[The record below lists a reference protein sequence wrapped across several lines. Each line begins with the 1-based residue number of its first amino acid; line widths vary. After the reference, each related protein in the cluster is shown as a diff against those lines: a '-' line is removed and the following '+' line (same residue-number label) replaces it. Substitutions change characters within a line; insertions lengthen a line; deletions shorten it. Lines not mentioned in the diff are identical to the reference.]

1 MFLDKIVSVKRE
13 EVQRLKNRLTSED
26 AKRAERMLPVRSL
39 AKAMKRTGGV
49 PALIAEVKPA
59 SPSKGTIRE
68 TVDPVQ
74 IAAGYERGGAAAI
87 SVLTDE
93 TFFRGRA
100 DYLTAVKQ
108 TVNIPVLRKDF
119 LLDES
124 QVVES
129 RLIGADAILLIAAI
143 LDEERLVSL
152 SRRAHELGLEVL
164 IEVHREE
171 ELDRALAA
179 RPDVLGVNNRDL
191 QTFVTDLATTERL
204 RPLLPDSIPVITES
218 GIASPEDVARAAA
231 YGVDGMLVGE
241 SLMRQDDPESAVR
254 ALLTGA
260 ISCEHR

>member
-13 EVQRLKNRLTSED
+13 EVQRLKSRLTSED
-26 AKRAERMLPVRSL
+26 AKRAERMPPVRSL
-39 AKAMKRTGGV
+39 AQAMKRKNGV

-74 IAAGYERGGAAAI
+74 IAAAYERGGAAAI

-93 TFFRGRA
+93 TFFSGRA

-108 TVNIPVLRKDF
+108 TVHIPVLRKDF

-143 LDEERLVSL
+143 LDEERIVAL

-179 RPDVLGVNNRDL
+179 KPDVLGVNNRDL
-191 QTFVTDLATTERL
+191 HTFVTDLATTERL
-204 RPLLPDSIPVITES
+204 CPLLPDSIPVITES
-218 GIASPEDVARAAA
+218 GIASPQDVARAAA
-231 YGVDGMLVGE
+231 CGVDGMLVGE

-260 ISCEHR
+260 VSCEQR

>member
-1 MFLDKIVSVKRE
+1 MKS
-13 EVQRLKNRLTSED
+13 RLTSED
-26 AKRAERMLPVRSL
+26 AKRAERMPPVRSL
-39 AKAMKRTGGV
+39 AQAMKRKNGV

-74 IAAGYERGGAAAI
+74 IAAAYERGGAAAI

-93 TFFRGRA
+93 TFFSGRA

-108 TVNIPVLRKDF
+108 TVHIPVLRKDF

-143 LDEERLVSL
+143 LDEERIVAL

-179 RPDVLGVNNRDL
+179 KPDVLGVNNRDL
-191 QTFVTDLATTERL
+191 HTFVTDLATTERL
-204 RPLLPDSIPVITES
+204 CPLLPDSIPVITES
-218 GIASPEDVARAAA
+218 GIASPQDVARAAA
-231 YGVDGMLVGE
+231 CGVDGMLVGE

-260 ISCEHR
+260 VSCEQR